1 MNKMNI
7 EDITRVLVIG
17 AGTMGHSIAQLY
29 AQAEFEVDLVD
40 LNEKVLD
47 HAMQLVKSNL
57 PVLAE
62 FGRVNSEDI
71 PEIINRIHISTNLAE
86 TAPKADLVVEAV
98 TEVPDLKQKLF
109 LQLDDFCSE
118 EVIIASNTSGLD
130 VFKLAK
136 SIKMKKISRLI
147 IHHYYA
153 PPHIIPLVEVASGR
167 RTSKDLTE
175 LSVDL
180 LKKLGKKPIVMKK
193 FSPAFIVN
201 KIQNA
206 LGPVVFMLLA
216 QGIATVEQIDL
227 AIKTS
232 LGIRLPIV
240 GGVQTYDF
248 TGLDLVLDVGRN
260 LGRDNPVVAPMVEQ
274 GNLGAKTGKGFYDY
288 GGRSEEEILNKR
300 DRQYLR
306 MLEHLENI
314 NAFEPI

>member
-1 MNKMNI
+1 MNI
-7 EDITRVLVIG
+7 DDIKQILVIG
-17 AGTMGHSIAQLY
+17 AGTMGHAIAQLY
-29 AQAEFEVDLVD
+29 AQAGFEVDLVD

-47 HAMQLVKSNL
+47 RAMKLVKSNL
-57 PVLAE
+57 PILAE
-62 FGRVNSEDI
+62 FGNLKSEDI
-71 PEIINRIHISTNLAE
+71 PEIINRINPSTSLAE
-86 TAPKADLVVEAV
+86 TAPNADLVVEAV
-98 TEVPDLKQKLF
+98 TEVPELKQKLF
-109 LQLDDFCSE
+109 TQLDDLCSE
-118 EVIIASNTSGLD
+118 DVIIASNTSALD

-153 PPHIIPLVEVASGR
+153 PPHIIPLVEVAYGR
-167 RTSKDLTE
+167 STSKDLPE
-175 LSVDL
+175 LSVEL
-180 LKKLGKKPIVMKK
+180 LKKLGKEPILMKK

-206 LGPVVFMLLA
+206 IGPVVFMLLA
-216 QGIATVEQIDL
+216 QGIATAEQIDL

-260 LGRDNPVVAPMVEQ
+260 MGRDNPVVAPMVER
-274 GNLGAKTGKGFYDY
+274 GDLGAKSGKGFYDY

-306 MLEHLENI
+306 MLEHLEKI